1 MDLPETGIA
10 ASPFF
15 SLSFHIFRIKS
26 LPLTKRATLTQ
37 VCEHLDTVQVLRA
50 AVFQQIELPPSVAI
64 LPFPGCKQRARLCLL
79 IPGEEV

>member
-15 SLSFHIFRIKS
+15 SSFHIFRIKS
-26 LPLTKRATLTQ
+26 FLLTKRATLMQ
-37 VCEHLDTVQVLRA
+37 VCAHLDTVQVLRA